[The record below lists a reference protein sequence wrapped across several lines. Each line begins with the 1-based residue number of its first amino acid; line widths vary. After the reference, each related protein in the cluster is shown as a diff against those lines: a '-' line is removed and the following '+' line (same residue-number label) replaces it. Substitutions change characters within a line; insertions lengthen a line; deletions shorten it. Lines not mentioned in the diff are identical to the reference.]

1 MSLLTKFLCSEEC
14 IETLYDKQYII
25 YEHDHKYLTTRNPSV
40 FPNFKAPKEAI
51 INYEFYKEAIAVL
64 CQSNFHKEIVEK
76 NLELENIISVG
87 GNLWST
93 ESLNLMEEIS
103 QKEKNKACSV
113 LKSNI
118 GHKNTLEALRFCQ
131 VKNLKATWS

>member
-1 MSLLTKFLCSEEC
+1 MKFVFVADFFANQILGGGELNNEELVKIFKSHGHEVTKINSHMVTTSFINRNKKKKFIIGNFINLRKEC

-76 NLELENIISVG
+76 NI
-87 GNLWST
+87 
-93 ESLNLMEEIS
+93 
-103 QKEKNKACSV
+103 
-113 LKSNI
+113 
-118 GHKNTLEALRFCQ
+118 
-131 VKNLKATWS
+131 